1 MINFIAEHTAEAIFV
16 SLALA
21 GAIYT
26 IILERREKKK
36 EAADRNERLWQK
48 YKNVRITVRVWITL
62 IDGQQL
68 QFGKAFETIERY
80 YGFFETGVYTSKAQA
95 DFYIKYRLPDIV
107 EKGVTIEGCLY
118 SPAAIQSVSH
128 EVIRE
133 HIDKL

>member
-1 MINFIAEHTAEAIFV
+1 MINFIAEHAAEAVFV

-21 GAIYT
+21 GAVYT
-26 IILERREKKK
+26 IILERREKK
-36 EAADRNERLWQK
+36 EAAVHNERLWQK
-48 YKNVRITVRVWITL
+48 HKNIRVIVHVTVTL
-62 IDGQQL
+62 MDGQKL
-68 QFGKAFETIERY
+68 LCKKQFDTIERY
-80 YGFFETGVYTSKAQA
+80 YGVFETGVYTSKDQA

-107 EKGVTIEGCLY
+107 DKGITIDGCLY